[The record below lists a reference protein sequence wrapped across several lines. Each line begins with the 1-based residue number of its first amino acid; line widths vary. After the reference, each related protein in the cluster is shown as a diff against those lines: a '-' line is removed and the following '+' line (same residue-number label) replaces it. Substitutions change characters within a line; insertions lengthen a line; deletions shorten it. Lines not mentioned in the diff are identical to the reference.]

1 MSDVNKKLS
10 KEELE
15 AIEEAT
21 AAASSSSAAPVKKT
35 PLEKAIWF
43 ISILYACF
51 FLYTAFAGPFTST
64 VQRSVHVCGG
74 IIIWCLI
81 DISKKK
87 TKKLDKIIDVAMIAV
102 LGVMLVYFVYMGKKL
117 LMPSFSM
124 NSTLVVLGVLFMLCI
139 MEAARRTIGIAVPI
153 LSIIGLA
160 YCLLGK
166 YIPGSFGHAGFKFNR
181 LIEIVCF
188 TDRGIFGSVT
198 GISATIIATFVIF
211 GGILFATGGGETFI
225 NLASLVAGNFA
236 GGAAKMAS
244 VASGLFGMISGSS
257 AANVATTGAFTIP
270 MMKRMGYSNEFSGA
284 SEAAASSGGQIMP
297 PIMGAGAFI
306 MADMLGMTYK
316 EIALAAI
323 IPSLL
328 FYFGVIWGID
338 CYAKR
343 YHYKGIPREEL
354 PSAKEVLALKK
365 CLPVFL
371 PIGTLIVLFFMGF
384 TAVYCAAY
392 SIVVAVVLYV
402 LFNLKDL
409 KGCFMTL
416 INGLATATKDML
428 SVISLIACSQILIAM
443 ISVSGIGVKFT
454 KIIVTLGGDSM
465 LLAGICALVAT
476 MILGMG
482 MPTVAAY
489 ILAGSVIAP
498 AMIQIGVEPLAAHFF
513 VFYYAIFAGLTP
525 PVCGTVFVASAMADS
540 NWVKTAF
547 ISIRLS
553 IGAFLVPFILIFN
566 PGMILIGST
575 AQIIQTSVS
584 ALFGIAAL
592 GAGSMGYLTRELNWF
607 ERAILCAAGLCMV
620 HPGTLSDVI
629 GVGVTIA
636 MYVFVKVSGK
646 KKLAA

>member
-1 MSDVNKKLS
+1 MSDVSKKLS
-10 KEELE
+10 QEDLE

-21 AAASSSSAAPVKKT
+21 AAAAPQAAPVEKT
-35 PLEKAIWF
+35 PLEKAIWV

-51 FLYTAFAGPFTST
+51 FLYTAFAGPFAST

-74 IIIWCLI
+74 IIIWALI
-81 DISKKK
+81 DITKKK
-87 TKKLDKIIDVAMIAV
+87 TPKVNKIIDVVMIAILSV
-102 LGVMLVYFVYMGKKL
+102 TLIYFLIMGKKV
-117 LMPSFSM
+117 LMPTFTM
-124 NSTLVVLGVLFMLCI
+124 TPMLVVLGILFMLCV

-153 LSIIGLA
+153 LSIIGIA

-166 YIPGSFGHAGFKFNR
+166 YIPGTFGHAGFKFPR
-181 LIEIVCF
+181 LIEIICF

-225 NLASLVAGNFA
+225 NLASIVAGGFA
-236 GGAAKMAS
+236 GGAAKMAA

-270 MMKRMGYSNEFSGA
+270 MMKRMGYSSEFSGA
-284 SEAAASSGGQIMP
+284 SEASASSGGQIMP

-316 EIALAAI
+316 EIAIAAI
-323 IPSLL
+323 IPSFL
-328 FYFGVIWGID
+328 FYYGVIWGID

-343 YHYKGIPREEL
+343 YNYRGIPKEQL
-354 PSAKEVLALKK
+354 PSAKDVLALKK

-371 PIGTLIVLFFMGF
+371 PIGTLIVLFFMGY
-384 TAVYCAAY
+384 TAVFCAAY
-392 SIVVAVVLYV
+392 SIVVAVVLFV

-409 KGCFMTL
+409 KGCFHSL
-416 INGLATATKDML
+416 LNGLATATKDML

-454 KIIVTLGGDSM
+454 KIIVMLGGSSM

-525 PVCGTVFVASAMADS
+525 PVCGTVFVAAAMADS
-540 NWVKTAF
+540 NWIKTAF
-547 ISIRLS
+547 IALRLS
-553 IGAFLVPFILIFN
+553 IGALIVPFILIFN
-566 PGMILIGST
+566 PGMILIGTT
-575 AQIIQTSVS
+575 AQIIQTSVTS
-584 ALFGIAAL
+584 LFGITAL
-592 GAGSMGYLTRELNWF
+592 GAGSMGYCMRKLNWG
-607 ERAILCAAGLCMV
+607 ERIILCAAGICMV
-620 HPGTLSDVI
+620 DPGTLTDV
-629 GVGVTIA
+629 VGIA
-636 MYVFVKVSGK
+636 VMVAMFIYLKFSSK
-646 KKLAA
+646 KRLAA